1 MPDVQIT
8 IGSRVTMH
16 FSLKLSDGM
25 LVESSFDD
33 QPLSFVVG
41 DGTLDRGLELALI
54 GLREGERQ
62 ALTLMPGQ
70 AFGMR
75 DEEAIQLVDKS
86 RFPADMRL
94 EPGQIV
100 GFSGPDGEELAG
112 AVLEVHDQQVKVDF
126 NHPLAG
132 REIIFES
139 LIVEV
144 TNPPSEADIAG
155 Q

>member
-8 IGSRVTMH
+8 IGSRVSMH

-41 DGTLDRGLELALI
+41 DGTLDKGLELALI
-54 GLREGERQ
+54 GLREGDHQ
-62 ALTLMPGQ
+62 VLTLMPGQ

-75 DEEAIQLVDKS
+75 DETAVQRVEKS
-86 RFPADMRL
+86 RFPADMQL

-112 AVLEVHDQQVKVDF
+112 AVLELQDQHVKVDF

-132 REIIFES
+132 REIVFETR
-139 LIVEV
+139 IIEV
-144 TNPPSEADIAG
+144 TNPPSEEAIPG
-155 Q
+155 P

>member
-25 LVESSFDD
+25 LVESSFAD

-54 GLREGERQ
+54 GLREGDRQ
-62 ALTLMPGQ
+62 VLTLMPGQ

-75 DEEAIQLVDKS
+75 EEEAIQRVDKS

-112 AVLEVHDQQVKVDF
+112 AVLEVHDQAVKVDF

-139 LIVEV
+139 LIVAV